1 MRLFF
6 SPHIRLWQV
15 FTAQMPAYDCLFV
28 KGFMRLRPIGMA
40 LLFILFTFNGSAVFS
55 QKITGSDSGFS
66 KPALQN
72 QPLPE
77 PVPRKN
83 YHAKFEPAAG
93 ILHGAGQSASAFKAY
108 TKAMASG
115 EKPQLFM
122 DYISLCS
129 GALFVKLWGYFFN
142 YSLSRVPTEVMP
154 QIGISMVGGKD
165 NGKGRDKKVAEGKYD
180 KEIAALV
187 RIVQKIDR
195 PCFVRIGYEFDGS
208 WNGYHADTY
217 RQAFI
222 RITQAL
228 RGANANVATVW
239 CSGGGSAN
247 KWNNMPQ
254 LMSYYPGDEWVDWWG
269 VDLFDARE
277 FATPQLQN
285 YLKEADAHAK
295 PVMIGETTP
304 RGVGVLKG
312 DTSWHKWFVPF
323 FKCLYENP
331 GIKAFC
337 YINWE
342 WAAEGKRLGFK
353 WDRWG
358 DARLQMNE
366 FVRKA
371 YVGEMKKKIF
381 LHLKTDD
388 R

>member
-1 MRLFF
+1 MPTAQPLYFSTTKTMAGCRRIFTLLFF
-6 SPHIRLWQV
+6 MLNSL
-15 FTAQMPAYDCLFV
+15 
-28 KGFMRLRPIGMA
+28 A
-40 LLFILFTFNGSAVFS
+40 LLS
-55 QKITGSDSGFS
+55 QKITTSDS
-66 KPALQN
+66 ALLKLFQKN

-83 YHAKFEPAAG
+83 YQAKFEPANG
-93 ILHGAGQSASAFKAY
+93 ILHGAGQDANAFKAY
-108 TKAMASG
+108 TKIMAAG
-115 EKPQLFM
+115 QKPQLFM
-122 DYISLCS
+122 AYIGLCS
-129 GALFVKLWGYFFN
+129 GVIAAKLWGYFLN
-142 YSLSRVPTEVMP
+142 YSLSRIPTGVMP
-154 QIGISMVGGKD
+154 QIGISMVGGHD
-165 NGKGRDKKVAEGKYD
+165 NGKGRDRDVAEGKYD
-180 KEIAALV
+180 DEIAAFV
-187 RIVQKIDR
+187 KIVQKIER

-217 RQAFI
+217 KQAFI
-222 RITQAL
+222 RIARAL
-228 RGANANVATVW
+228 RNANANVATVW

-254 LMSYYPGDEWVDWWG
+254 LMSFYPGDEWVDWWG

-295 PVMIGETTP
+295 PVMVGETTP

-312 DTSWHKWFVPF
+312 DTSWNKWFVPF

-342 WAAEGKRLGFK
+342 WAVEGKNLGFK
-353 WDRWG
+353 WDKWG
-358 DARLQMNE
+358 DARLEMNE
-366 FVRKA
+366 AVRKA

-381 LHLKTDD
+381 LHLEEH